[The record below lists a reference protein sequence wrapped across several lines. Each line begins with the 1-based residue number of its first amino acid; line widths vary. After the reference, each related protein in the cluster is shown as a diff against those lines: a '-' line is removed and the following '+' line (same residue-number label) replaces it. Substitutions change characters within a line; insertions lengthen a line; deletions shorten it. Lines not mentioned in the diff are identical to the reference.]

1 MFARTNAF
9 ACLSLFLFPVG
20 ICIVIGLIVRIVLW
34 ICAAFVYLLAELRVV
49 KASGEFS
56 QTLAG
61 SEKSRRLGR
70 EAARRFADPF
80 PEYIK
85 RRANFPS
92 FGLTHSLA
100 HTHSLSLAETR
111 DRNEAV
117 WLAV

>member
-1 MFARTNAF
+1 MR
-9 ACLSLFLFPVG
+9 
-20 ICIVIGLIVRIVLW
+20 
-34 ICAAFVYLLAELRVV
+34 AFVDLLAELKVV
-49 KASGEFS
+49 MARGEFS

-61 SEKSRRLGR
+61 SEKSRGLGR
-70 EAARRFADPF
+70 EEARRFADPF

-117 WLAV
+117 WLMLRLSVSGSGHYMTTEGTEIHWTE